1 MTDHQSLEKGSDDVA
16 LKDPADNVRIQALWL
31 RGVAHDQDAL
41 PGSTI
46 NRGLTLL
53 ARACKKGSCQEAKDV
68 DDTHCQLLSTGFDGS
83 GLGSTWGHERTQQD
97 KDVGSERPHRGI
109 RCDRYR
115 GLGKALCRIGRFLR
129 EYVPVPGMN
138 FPQA

>member
-1 MTDHQSLEKGSDDVA
+1 MGDHQSLEKGSDDVA

-68 DDTHCQLLSTGFDGS
+68 DDTHCQVLSTGFDGS
-83 GLGSTWGHERTQQD
+83 RLGSTWGHERTQQD
-97 KDVGSERPHRGI
+97 KDVGSERAHQ
-109 RCDRYR
+109 RYDATDPPVLAKLFAELAAF
-115 GLGKALCRIGRFLR
+115 LGNMFLF
-129 EYVPVPGMN
+129 PGMN